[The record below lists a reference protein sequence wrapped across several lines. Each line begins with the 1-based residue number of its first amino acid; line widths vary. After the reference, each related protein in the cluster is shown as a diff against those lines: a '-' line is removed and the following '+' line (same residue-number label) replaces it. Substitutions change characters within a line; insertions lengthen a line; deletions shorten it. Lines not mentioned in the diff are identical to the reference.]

1 MEIMETP
8 KIMTGSEVARELN
21 VSRQTVSDAT
31 KRGLGKMFK
40 SVMARGIADDPFEA
54 MIVLMEV
61 CNVSTGTMKDV
72 TQFVSLFPK
81 DIQDRVKSAGSGH
94 FV

>member
-1 MEIMETP
+1 MNNQPTIL
-8 KIMTGSEVARELN
+8 TGSEVARELG

-40 SVMARGIADDPFEA
+40 SVMARGLADDAFEA
-54 MIVLMEV
+54 MVVLMEV
-61 CNVSTGTMKDV
+61 CNVSTGTRKDV

-81 DIQDRVKSAGSGH
+81 DIQDRVTLAGKNH
-94 FV
+94 FL